1 MFLLKKSVWMILVF
15 LPLLAAAQR
24 LPYGLSAKH
33 YDLTFT
39 PDLQKAVFSG
49 DETLDVEVNKTAS
62 DFTLNA
68 IELEF
73 QEATITQDNKTQA
86 AKWSFAADK
95 QQVTLTVADPL
106 EPGPASIHIK
116 FTGIL
121 NDKLRWFY
129 LARTRER
136 NYATTQFESTDARRA
151 FPSLDEPAYKAT
163 FGITLI
169 ADKGD
174 TAISNSVIAS
184 DTPGPGDGKHTIKF
198 ATTPKMS
205 TYLVAMAVGDFQCV
219 EDAAENTPIRV
230 CGTPDK
236 KPLSAA
242 ALRYAAEILKFY
254 NQYYGIP
261 YPFGKLDIVGL
272 PDFEAGAM
280 ENTGA
285 IFYRESLLF
294 IDDKNSSVDSHQA
307 VFEVLAHE
315 MAHQWFGDLVTMKW
329 WDNVWLNEGF
339 ATWMALKPSQALH
352 PEWNANLDAVQ
363 ATDQALTLDALV
375 NTHPIRAK
383 AETPE
388 EINELFD
395 PISYEKASSVLRMI
409 ESYVSPDVFRRGVNV
424 YLRRFSYGNATAEDF
439 WTALS
444 AASGRPVDKIM
455 PTFVDQAGEPLLTV
469 RSSCTAP
476 PVVKAP
482 PARKGKRSRRQPIQP
497 HPMTQV
503 SVSQQRFWANP
514 SDASKQEHTWMV
526 PVCLKSGGAKP
537 FCQILSLK
545 DQTLPLTGCSPWVFV
560 NGNAAG
566 YYRTQYDKADLQ
578 KLIAI
583 AGTELTTAE
592 RISLLR
598 DQAALVGS
606 GQQSMATYLDL
617 ISAMSQD
624 AQHEVVESYLPTLD
638 YVNNYLLS
646 GMDATSFRAWVRSNF
661 GPMMAKIGWTPAA
674 TENAEI
680 HTLRGNLI
688 HILGMIGEDPE
699 TIRQATS
706 LAQQYLKDPN
716 SVDASIA
723 KDVLGVAARFGN
735 EELFQ
740 QYVSAMG
747 RMRSPEQFYNVG
759 GALSEF
765 REPKIVEKV
774 LELSVSDEVRNQ
786 DAAGL
791 IAKVLINS
799 DNQKTAWDWVKAHWP
814 AVEKKITMSSGTEI
828 VNATRRFC
836 SAELNDDVQQFF
848 TEHKV
853 PSAERALRQSHED
866 IEGCVKRRPRLQSEL
881 AQWLQQHSGTS
892 KAASR

>member
-1 MFLLKKSVWMILVF
+1 MALLKKSVWMILVF
-15 LPLLAAAQR
+15 LPLVAVAQR
-24 LPYGLSAKH
+24 LPFGLSARH
-33 YDLTFT
+33 YGLTFT

-49 DETLDVEVNKTAS
+49 DETIDVEVNKVANA
-62 DFTLNA
+62 FTLNA

-73 QEATITQDNKTQA
+73 QEATITQDSKTQV
-86 AKWSFAADK
+86 AKWSFAAEK
-95 QQVTLTVADPL
+95 EQVTLTVADAL

-121 NDKLRWFY
+121 NDKLRGFY
-129 LARTRER
+129 LARTKER

-163 FGITLI
+163 FDITLI

-174 TAISNSVIAS
+174 TAISNGRIAS
-184 DTPGPGDGKHTIKF
+184 DTPGPGDGKHTIQF

-205 TYLVAMAVGDFQCV
+205 TYLVAMAVGDFECV
-219 EDAAENTPIRV
+219 EGSADNTPIRV

-261 YPFGKLDIVGL
+261 YPFGKLDIVGV

-329 WDNVWLNEGF
+329 WDNIWLNEGF

-352 PEWNANLDAVQ
+352 PEWNAMLDAVQ
-363 ATDQALTLDALV
+363 STDTALTLDALV

-395 PISYEKASSVLRMI
+395 PISYEKAGAVLRMV
-409 ESYVSPDVFRRGVNV
+409 EAYVSPDVFRRGVNV
-424 YLRRFSYGNATAEDF
+424 YLRKFLYGNATAEDF
-439 WTALS
+439 WTSLS

-469 RSSCTAP
+469 KSSCLNAP
-476 PVVKAP
+476 AEKAP
-482 PARKGKRSRRQPIQP
+482 AVRKGKRSRRRPIKP
-497 HPMTQV
+497 NPVTQV
-503 SVSQQRFWANP
+503 TVSQQRFWANP
-514 SDASKQEHTWMV
+514 TDAPKKDQLWMA
-526 PVCLKSGGAKP
+526 PVCVKSGAAKP
-537 FCQILSLK
+537 FCQILSQK
-545 DQTLPLTGCSPWVFV
+545 EQTLPLAGCSAWVFV
-560 NGNAAG
+560 NGSAAG

-578 KLIAI
+578 KLIAV

-617 ISAMSQD
+617 ISAMNQD
-624 AQHEVVESYLPTLD
+624 AQREIVESYLPTLD
-638 YVNNYLLS
+638 YVNSYVLA
-646 GMDATSFRAWVRSNF
+646 GTDATAFRAWVRSNF
-661 GPMMAKIGWTPAA
+661 GPMMAKIGWTPGAS
-674 TENAEI
+674 ENADT
-680 HTLRGNLI
+680 HMLRGNMV
-688 HILGMIGEDPE
+688 HILGMVGEDPGM
-699 TIRQATS
+699 IRQATS
-706 LAQQYLKDPN
+706 VAQQYLKDPN
-716 SVDASIA
+716 SVDASVA
-723 KDVLGVAARFGN
+723 KDVLAVAARFGN

-740 QYVSAMG
+740 QYVSAIG
-747 RMRSPEQFYNVG
+747 RMRSPEQFYNVAA
-759 GALSEF
+759 ALSDF
-765 REPKIVEKV
+765 RGPKIVEKV

-786 DAAGL
+786 DAPHL
-791 IAKVLINS
+791 IAAVLS
-799 DNQKTAWDWVKAHWP
+799 TPDNQETAWEWVKAHWP
-814 AVEKKITMSSGTEI
+814 AVEKKITMSSGPEI
-828 VNATRRFC
+828 VNATRKFC
-836 SAELNDDVQQFF
+836 SAKDNDDVQKFF
-848 TEHKV
+848 
-853 PSAERALRQSHED
+853 
-866 IEGCVKRRPRLQSEL
+866 SE
-881 AQWLQQHSGTS
+881 
-892 KAASR
+892 

>member
-1 MFLLKKSVWMILVF
+1 MALLKKSVWMILVF
-15 LPLLAAAQR
+15 LPLVAVAQR
-24 LPYGLSAKH
+24 LPFGLSARH
-33 YDLTFT
+33 YGLTFT

-49 DETLDVEVNKTAS
+49 DETIDVEVNKAANA
-62 DFTLNA
+62 FTLNA

-73 QEATITQDNKTQA
+73 QEATITQDSKTQV
-86 AKWSFAADK
+86 AKWSFAAEK
-95 QQVTLTVADPL
+95 EQVTLTVADAL

-121 NDKLRWFY
+121 NDKLRGFY
-129 LARTRER
+129 LARTKER

-163 FGITLI
+163 FDITLI

-174 TAISNSVIAS
+174 TAISNGRIAS
-184 DTPGPGDGKHTIKF
+184 DTPGPGDGKHTIQF

-205 TYLVAMAVGDFQCV
+205 TYLVAMAVGDFECV
-219 EDAAENTPIRV
+219 EGSADNTPIRV

-261 YPFGKLDIVGL
+261 YPFGKLDIVGV

-329 WDNVWLNEGF
+329 WDNIWLNEGF

-352 PEWNANLDAVQ
+352 PEWNAMLDAVQ
-363 ATDQALTLDALV
+363 STDTALTLDALV

-395 PISYEKASSVLRMI
+395 PISYEKAGAVLRMV
-409 ESYVSPDVFRRGVNV
+409 EAYVSPDVFRRGVNV
-424 YLRRFSYGNATAEDF
+424 YLRKFLYGNATAEDF
-439 WTALS
+439 WTSLS

-469 RSSCTAP
+469 KSSCLNAP
-476 PVVKAP
+476 AEKAP
-482 PARKGKRSRRQPIQP
+482 AVRKGKRPRRRPIKP
-497 HPMTQV
+497 NPVTQV
-503 SVSQQRFWANP
+503 TVSQQRFWANP
-514 SDASKQEHTWMV
+514 TDAPKKDQLWMA
-526 PVCLKSGGAKP
+526 PVCVKSGAAKP
-537 FCQILSLK
+537 FCQILSQK
-545 DQTLPLTGCSPWVFV
+545 EQTLPLAGCSAWVFV
-560 NGNAAG
+560 NGSAAG

-578 KLIAI
+578 KLIAV

-617 ISAMSQD
+617 ISAMKQD
-624 AQHEVVESYLPTLD
+624 AQREIVESYVPTLD
-638 YVNNYLLS
+638 YVNSYVLA
-646 GMDATSFRAWVRSNF
+646 GTDATAFRAWVRSNF
-661 GPMMAKIGWTPAA
+661 GPMMAKIGWTPGAN
-674 TENAEI
+674 ENADT
-680 HTLRGNLI
+680 HTLRGDLI
-688 HILGMIGEDPE
+688 HILGMVGEDPE
-699 TIRQATS
+699 TVRQATS
-706 LAQQYLKDPN
+706 VAQQYLKDPN

-723 KDVLGVAARFGN
+723 KDVLAVAARFGN

-747 RMRSPEQFYNVG
+747 RMRSPEQFYNVA
-759 GALSEF
+759 GALTAF
-765 REPKIVEKV
+765 RGPKIVEKV

-791 IAKVLINS
+791 IARVLINS
-799 DNQKTAWDWVKAHWP
+799 DNQKTGWEWVKAHWP
-814 AVEKKITMSSGTEI
+814 AVEKKTTMSSGTEI
-828 VNATRRFC
+828 VNSTRGFC
-836 SAELNDDVQQFF
+836 SAEMNNDVQQFF

-853 PSAERALRQSHED
+853 PSAERALKQSRED
-866 IEGCVKRRPRLQSEL
+866 IEGCVKRRPRLQTEL
-881 AQWLQQHSGTS
+881 AQWLQQHSGTTR
-892 KAASR
+892 AGSR

>member
-1 MFLLKKSVWMILVF
+1 
-15 LPLLAAAQR
+15 
-24 LPYGLSAKH
+24 
-33 YDLTFT
+33 
-39 PDLQKAVFSG
+39 
-49 DETLDVEVNKTAS
+49 
-62 DFTLNA
+62 
-68 IELEF
+68 
-73 QEATITQDNKTQA
+73 
-86 AKWSFAADK
+86 
-95 QQVTLTVADPL
+95 
-106 EPGPASIHIK
+106 
-116 FTGIL
+116 
-121 NDKLRWFY
+121 
-129 LARTRER
+129 
-136 NYATTQFESTDARRA
+136 
-151 FPSLDEPAYKAT
+151 
-163 FGITLI
+163 
-169 ADKGD
+169 
-174 TAISNSVIAS
+174 
-184 DTPGPGDGKHTIKF
+184 
-198 ATTPKMS
+198 
-205 TYLVAMAVGDFQCV
+205 
-219 EDAAENTPIRV
+219 
-230 CGTPDK
+230 
-236 KPLSAA
+236 
-242 ALRYAAEILKFY
+242 
-254 NQYYGIP
+254 
-261 YPFGKLDIVGL
+261 
-272 PDFEAGAM
+272 
-280 ENTGA
+280 
-285 IFYRESLLF
+285 
-294 IDDKNSSVDSHQA
+294 
-307 VFEVLAHE
+307 
-315 MAHQWFGDLVTMKW
+315 MKW
-329 WDNVWLNEGF
+329 WNNIWLNEGF

-363 ATDQALTLDALV
+363 ATDTALTLDALV

-395 PISYEKASSVLRMI
+395 PISYEKASAVLRMI
-409 ESYVSPDVFRRGVNV
+409 EAYVSPDVFRRGVNV
-424 YLRRFSYGNATAEDF
+424 YLRRFLYGNATAEDF
-439 WTALS
+439 WSALS

-469 RSSCTAP
+469 KSSCTAP

-482 PARKGKRSRRQPIQP
+482 PARKGKRSRRAPIQP

-514 SDASKQEHTWMV
+514 SDASKQERTWMV

-566 YYRTQYDKADLQ
+566 YYRTQYDKPDLQ

-646 GMDATSFRAWVRSNF
+646 GADATSFRAWVRSNF

-674 TENAEI
+674 NESAEI

-688 HILGMIGEDPE
+688 HILGMIGEEPE
-699 TIRQATS
+699 TIRQATA
-706 LAQQYLKDPN
+706 LAEQYLKDPN

-765 REPKIVEKV
+765 REPKIVDKV

-791 IAKVLINS
+791 IAKVLTNS

-828 VNATRRFC
+828 VGSTRRFC
-836 SAELNDDVQQFF
+836 SAEMNDDVQQFF

-853 PSAERALRQSHED
+853 PSAERTLKQSHED
-866 IEGCVKRRPRLQSEL
+866 IEGCVKRRPRLQTEL
-881 AQWLQQHSGTS
+881 AQWLQQHAAAS
-892 KAASR
+892 KAGMQ